1 MLRVFP
7 HLNPFA
13 RLQGEEVFSS
23 LYGFLLIA
31 FAMYGRFLRIF
42 LDLDQTYPK
51 FNKSFIIFEKIFV
64 PFGLLIFALGI
75 LSMQHYSI
83 KLFSVLYILTLPF
96 FLISVF
102 YLGTRK
108 RTINRIILT
117 GTLLAVVIARSAA
130 IQHYFSGN
138 QNFQLINFQYIIASI
153 VILFLFLNLGLLY
166 KSKLIH
172 LQNIQLEVQKE
183 SALSEQRAMISADLH
198 DDLGASLSGIHLNA
212 IMAQKSMHK
221 DLSHS
226 DKSLGRIIEDLKSI
240 IQNMGDIIWA
250 INTDKEDHKSI
261 SGQLKDFYFD
271 LMDDYNIQCN
281 YHVDENIESQVT
293 NIIARKNLLL
303 ISKECINN
311 VLKHARATRID
322 FTIATEN
329 DLLILAVQDNGV
341 GMADTETNFNGNG
354 LKNMK
359 FRAKKIHGKLTI
371 NSEVGVGTS
380 IVCMVPLTNIRYLP
394 HASI

>member
-96 FLISVF
+96 FLISFF

-198 DDLGASLSGIHLNA
+198 DDLGASLSSIHLNG
-212 IMAQKSMHK
+212 IMAQNFLLVDIPKTS
-221 DLSHS
+221 S
-226 DKSLGRIIEDLKSI
+226 SLTRMVNDLKSVI
-240 IQNMGDIIWA
+240 ENMGDIVWA
-250 INTDKEDHKSI
+250 INTHTQGHKSM
-261 SGQLKDFYFD
+261 SSQLKDFYFD
-271 LMDDYNIQCN
+271 LMDSHNIQCS
-281 YHVDENIESQVT
+281 YDIDEGVEDKITDIN
-293 NIIARKNLLL
+293 ARKNILL
-303 ISKECINN
+303 IAKEAINN
-311 VLKHARATRID
+311 ILKHAESSKV
-322 FTIATEN
+322 TIVLKDN
-329 DLLILAVQDNGV
+329 VDHILLSVSDNGI
-341 GMADTETNFNGNG
+341 GMRDDEYRNTGNG
-354 LKNMK
+354 IRNMRGRVEKLKGDFIIK
-359 FRAKKIHGKLTI
+359 
-371 NSEVGVGTS
+371 SEQGAGTTLS
-380 IVCMVPLTNIRYLP
+380 CIIPFTNIRYVS
-394 HASI
+394 A